1 MNIEWFIARR
11 LLKGDAEKSVSVPIV
26 KIAIGGI
33 ALGLCVMLLSVF
45 IIIGFKHEIT
55 WKLSGFTSHL
65 NIVPYETSDGAILR
79 VDSLMARLKRMD
91 GVKEVYGYIEKP
103 AILKSKSE
111 IHGVVLKGVDS
122 TYDQSFFQRN
132 LKVGKMP
139 DFSTPKAS
147 EEILISAF
155 VADYLNV
162 SAGDKIIAHFVQ
174 EPPRAR
180 AFRVSGIYD
189 TGFKEYDDVSV
200 LADRRHLAKLN
211 GWEPGQLG
219 GVAVELFDVE
229 RVNEYGDRVDD
240 LLYDMNESCEVKTL
254 GDIAPQIF
262 DWLSLLNVNVWVI
275 LILLVTVAGFNMV
288 SGLLILIL
296 DKTTLI
302 GILKALG
309 CKNISLR
316 RLFLYI
322 SAGLIVKGMIWGN
335 LLAFLLAGIQYY
347 FEVVELDPVTYYMST
362 VPIYFN
368 GWYILF
374 LNIGVIVLTLLML
387 VVPTMLISKI
397 NPIKSIR
404 FE

>member
-11 LLKGDAEKSVSVPIV
+11 LLKGDTEKSVSVPIV
-26 KIAIGGI
+26 RIAIGGI
-33 ALGLCVMLLSVF
+33 ALGLCVMLLSIF

-65 NIVPYETSDGAILR
+65 NIIPYETSNGAILQA
-79 VDSLMARLKRMD
+79 DSLMARLKRMD
-91 GVKEVYGYIEKP
+91 GVNEVYGYIEKP

-122 TYDQSFFQRN
+122 TYNRNFFQRN
-132 LKVGKMP
+132 LKEGKMP

-162 SAGDKIIAHFVQ
+162 NTGDKIIAHFVQ
-174 EPPRAR
+174 EPPRVR

-189 TGFKEYDDVSV
+189 TGFKEYDDVAV
-200 LADRRHLAKLN
+200 LADRRHLARLN

-219 GVAVELFDVE
+219 GIAVELSDVE
-229 RVNEYGDRVDD
+229 KVNEYWDRVDD
-240 LLYDMNESCEVKTL
+240 LLYDMNENCEVKTL

-262 DWLSLLNVNVWVI
+262 DWLNLLNMNVWII
-275 LILLVTVAGFNMV
+275 LILIVTVAGFNMV

-296 DKTTLI
+296 DKTVLI
-302 GILKALG
+302 GMLKALG

-347 FEVVELDPVTYYMST
+347 FKVVKLDPVTYYMST

-374 LNIGVIVLTLLML
+374 LNVGVIAVTLLML
-387 VVPTMLISKI
+387 IVPTMLISKI